1 MHIMEA
7 TALLDAVEVQEAD
20 KEQERSVADRHHHK
34 GDSMDVLHL
43 PVELEVAFPAQSL
56 MTPLH
61 HSIREHG
68 EGGGRNQLF
77 G

>member
-1 MHIMEA
+1 MAA

-34 GDSMDVLHL
+34 GDSMDVLQ
-43 PVELEVAFPAQSL
+43 PIELEVAFPAQSL
-56 MTPLH
+56 ITPLH
-61 HSIREHG
+61 HSIGEHG
-68 EGGGRNQLF
+68 EGGRRNQLL

>member
-7 TALLDAVEVQEAD
+7 TALLDAVEIQEAD
-20 KEQERSVADRHHHK
+20 KEQERSVSDRHHHK
-34 GDSMDVLHL
+34 GDSMDVLQ
-43 PVELEVAFPAQSL
+43 PIELEIAFPAQSL
-56 MTPLH
+56 IAPLH
-61 HSIREHG
+61 HSIGEHG